1 MMSTKYKFRD
11 QSKLYFVS
19 FAVVYWIDV
28 FIRNEYKDILLDSWR
43 YCQKAKGLE
52 IYAWCIMSSHVHMI
66 IGTNANNMEY
76 ILRDMKRHTAEKF
89 REAIAANSKESR
101 REWMRWMM
109 ERAGKKNSNNQ
120 DFQFWQQDNHPI
132 ELNTPPVTHQKLDYL
147 HNNPVEAGFVRHP
160 EDYLYSSAI
169 DYYTEGRGLINILRI
184 DSILKSNV

>member
-52 IYAWCIMSSHVHMI
+52 LYAWCIMSSHVHI
-66 IGTNANNMEY
+66 IMGTHADNMEN
-76 ILRDMKRHTAEKF
+76 ILRDMKRHTSEKL
-89 REAIAANSKESR
+89 REAITTNSKESR
-101 REWMRWMM
+101 REWMLWMM
-109 ERAGKKNSNNQ
+109 EQAGKKNSNNRG
-120 DFQFWQQDNHPI
+120 FQFWQQDNHPI
-132 ELNTPPVTHQKLDYL
+132 ELITPPVTHQKLDYL

-160 EDYLYSSAI
+160 EDYLYSSAT
-169 DYYTEGRGLINILRI
+169 DYYTEGRGLIDVHRI
-184 DSILKSNV
+184 DPILKPNL